1 MQGENTART
10 YQSLVC
16 LATKGGVYGINF
28 VLEDKAI
35 EAIPLHHLQTYKCS
49 HKM

>member
-1 MQGENTART
+1 MKGENTART

-28 VLEDKAI
+28 VLEEKGLK
-35 EAIPLHHLQTYKCS
+35 PFLYTTYKCS